1 MKTSEVLALIGA
13 GYSKAE
19 IEAMEAQDAIEV
31 PAPAQA
37 PEAPPVTE
45 PEQAPAPAP
54 AAPAQDNAEL
64 LDAIRT
70 LTNTIH
76 RTNIINSTQPETVAP
91 ESAIEKA
98 DKLLTNFLNT

>member
-19 IEAMEAQDAIEV
+19 IEAMEAHDAIED
-31 PAPAQA
+31 PAPAPA
-37 PEAPPVTE
+37 PETPPVTE
-45 PEQAPAPAP
+45 PEQVPAP
-54 AAPAQDNAEL
+54 AAPAQNNTEL

-70 LTNTIH
+70 LTDTIH
-76 RTNIINSTQPETVAP
+76 RTNVINSTQPETVAP